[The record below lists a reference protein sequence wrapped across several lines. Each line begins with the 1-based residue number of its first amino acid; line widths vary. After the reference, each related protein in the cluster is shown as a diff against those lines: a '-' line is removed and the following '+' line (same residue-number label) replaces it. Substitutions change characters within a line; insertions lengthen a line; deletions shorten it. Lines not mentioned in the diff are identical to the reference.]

1 MEAAPRAPDDPI
13 VLTQIMP
20 TPIRLMVGGIGAA
33 GTILLLVELGP
44 ALWPPSFLTLFFGVI
59 LLGGLS
65 VTVAF
70 MAGSALGPDQT
81 WEIRPGLLTITYRWF
96 NQTTVRTWRHA
107 DLAGMDIVSSE
118 RESDSTITWSLEC
131 RLPIGSEVQTGMK
144 STSVLMAILAF
155 LRAPLPTLRGARP
168 AEDRLVSPDFSRRED
183 AETALARLQSA
194 RA

>member
-1 MEAAPRAPDDPI
+1 MEAAPPAPDDAI

-20 TPIRLMVGGIGAA
+20 VPIRLMLGGIGAA

-44 ALWPPSFLTLFFGVI
+44 ALWPPSFLTLFFGII

-65 VTVAF
+65 VTLAF

-96 NQTTVRTWRHA
+96 NQTTVRTWRHT

-144 STSVLMAILAF
+144 STSLLMAILAF
-155 LRAPLPTLRGARP
+155 LRAPLATLRGARP
-168 AEDRLVSPDFSRRED
+168 AEDRLVLAGLSRRED
-183 AETALARLQSA
+183 AEAALARLQSA